1 MRRYLMLN
9 NLNFTVKYSPW
20 LLFLEFYSYLCTVQ
34 WNGELL
40 RKLLILVFLGPW
52 ANIRIKRYD
61 REDFS

>member
-1 MRRYLMLN
+1 M
-9 NLNFTVKYSPW
+9 VKYSPW